1 MAELKN
7 ILATLRNDTL
17 RQVEYR
23 RRNLILV
30 QVRHMSSHRS
40 VPNATGRLSPDEAKA
55 RTAALWTL
63 AALGLLL
70 HNVLHIFSYVAEL
83 ARTVRDA
90 APVEMEIFDAGSLW
104 GYAVSLTLV
113 VLPALLSW
121 CGKSKGSAW
130 TALVLGTLLI
140 LMHASAGWYH
150 GIHDGASYLAFS
162 ATVAMVL
169 PALFAIRSNWRWIGS
184 L

>member
-1 MAELKN
+1 MKN
-7 ILATLRNDTL
+7 IMAIFGNDAL
-17 RQVEYR
+17 MHLMYR
-23 RRNLILV
+23 EGVLFLFRFN
-30 QVRHMSSHRS
+30 HMQSHHPAAI
-40 VPNATGRLSPDEAKA
+40 VTGGLFAEEAKA

-63 AALGLLL
+63 TALGLLL

-83 ARTVRDA
+83 ARTTRDA
-90 APVEMEIFDAGSLW
+90 APFTLEIFDAGSLW
-104 GYAVSLTLV
+104 AYAVSLALV

-121 CGKSKGSAW
+121 CGKGKGIAW
-130 TALVLGTLLI
+130 VALLLGAVLVI
-140 LMHASAGWYH
+140 VHAAAGWYH

-169 PALFAIRSNWRWIGS
+169 PALFAIRSNWQWINS